1 MTVMSIEITKI
12 ILDKTSDAVGERK
25 RRNSL
30 IILNNNFNFKLIFKQ
45 QIIKY
50 LKMFISYSLNIRHL

>member
-1 MTVMSIEITKI
+1 MSIEITKI
-12 ILDKTSDAVGERK
+12 ILDKTSDAVGERQ

-30 IILNNNFNFKLIFKQ
+30 IVLNNNFNFKLIFKQ

-50 LKMFISYSLNIRHL
+50 LKMFISYLLNVRHL